1 MEPVTAT
8 GGTIIFLIIAFLFMI
23 AILGLPIVLLCI
35 GVKYLVQKKW
45 K

>member
-8 GGTIIFLIIAFLFMI
+8 GGTIIVLIIAFLFMI
-23 AILGLPIVLLCI
+23 VMLGLPIVLLCI
-35 GVKYLVQKKW
+35 GIKYLVQKKW

>member
-8 GGTIIFLIIAFLFMI
+8 GNVIFCIIALLVMI

-35 GVKYLVQKKW
+35 GIKYLVQKKW
-45 K
+45 E

>member
-8 GGTIIFLIIAFLFMI
+8 GGTIIVLIIAFLFMI
-23 AILGLPIVLLCI
+23 AMLGLPIVLLCI
-35 GVKYLVQKKW
+35 GIKYLVQKKW